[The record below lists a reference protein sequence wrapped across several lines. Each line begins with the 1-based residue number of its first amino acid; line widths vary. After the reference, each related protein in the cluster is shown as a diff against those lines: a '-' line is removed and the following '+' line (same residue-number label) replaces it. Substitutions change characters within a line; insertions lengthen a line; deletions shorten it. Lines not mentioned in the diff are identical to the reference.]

1 MLRHPTLNSMIRVAA
16 ATAALAVPGSRALPS
31 HAPGSLPASSTVA
44 TPATADELVERL
56 SNAWFARD
64 LEGYLSLWDL
74 ESPERRDVEAAA
86 VRQAF
91 AADETQLRVLS
102 GPRPVPGSSRRAV
115 DVQVFNAT
123 EPRARVEYW
132 KLLLE
137 RRGARWAFVERE
149 VGADVD
155 GLVHLP
161 LDPEAWRV
169 RGVLLRLEDFELRM
183 EDGALFRT
191 SEAVGPTALVFVGR
205 GRVRFSP
212 RPAAEG
218 EQLRQ
223 FAGSTN
229 LDRAVKWAFVRLHP
243 DDFEELLDTS
253 RLQLDPDSGRRR
265 AEALKRWN
273 ERASRSFLI
282 DADLP
287 RSPWWLLP
295 NQGDALVDFPW
306 KGKRVLTYVLAG
318 ADAED
323 VNLFDRDH
331 GAKICSYP
339 SAGRPERTRGGRQEE
354 VDVLHHRLIARF
366 DPRRLL
372 LSAVDTL
379 RLRLLAPVSTL
390 RLRLHDDF
398 QVSSVSS
405 EDGGQLLFFRVREQ
419 ESLVVSL
426 GPLVGRTDELSLTVR
441 YAGRHDPTS
450 IQQELAQ
457 LFPEPRP
464 AYVEQAL
471 LTRPPLV
478 YSSRTA
484 WYPRP
489 AEEDYA
495 TLEAHFDT
503 PEDLLAVTGGELVSV
518 RTAQGRTRATY
529 ELREPGKYFS
539 AVVGRLEDLGMRQ
552 LGEQKVRGFGAP
564 RTIGETRKQMVTAE
578 ELLAFYAERF
588 GACPYPVVNHTLAEA
603 TVPGGHS
610 PPGLV
615 YVQRRPAAL
624 AAQPLPEDPANFS
637 DMPDFFL
644 AHEVAHQWWG
654 QGVAPASYREQWLSE
669 AWAQYSAALWVRHRK
684 GEGAF
689 RSMLDRMAKWAR
701 RYDESGPIHL
711 GYRLGHLAGDLRIQ
725 RAVVYDKGACV
736 LHMFRQV
743 LGDEAF
749 FGGARS
755 FLERHRY
762 AKATTADLRAAFEDA
777 SGLDLGPYFEG
788 WIYDTGLPTLVWS
801 ARTGKT
807 SGGHE
812 TTVTVQPRGLPG
824 PLPLEISVRTDEGW
838 NARRVVL
845 NPAGS
850 SWTFESPDPVRDVR
864 INENRGI
871 LAETKRVRRLP
882 ARPQR

>member
-1 MLRHPTLNSMIRVAA
+1 MLRPATLSSMSRVAA
-16 ATAALAVPGSRALPS
+16 VAAALTVLGPPDLSGR
-31 HAPGSLPASSTVA
+31 APGDPPASPTMTARS
-44 TPATADELVERL
+44 TADELVERL
-56 SNAWFARD
+56 GNAWFARD
-64 LEGYLSLWDL
+64 FEGYLALWDL
-74 ESPERRDVEAAA
+74 DSPERRDVEAAA
-86 VRQAF
+86 VREAF
-91 AADETQLRVLS
+91 AADETQLRVLG
-102 GPRPVPGSSRRAV
+102 GPREVRGTDRLAV
-115 DVQVFNAT
+115 DVQIFNAT
-123 EPRARVEYW
+123 EPRSRVEYW
-132 KLLLE
+132 RLLLE
-137 RRGARWAFVERE
+137 RRGARWAFVEKE
-149 VGADVD
+149 VGAQVD

-183 EDGALFRT
+183 EDGSLFRT
-191 SEAVGPTALVFVGR
+191 SEAVGPTALIFVGR

-212 RPAAEG
+212 RPTAEG

-223 FAGSTN
+223 FAGSTE

-253 RLQLDPDSGRRR
+253 RLAPDPDSGRRR
-265 AEALKRWN
+265 AEALERWK
-273 ERASRSFLI
+273 ERADRSFLI

-287 RSPWWLLP
+287 RSPWWLRP
-295 NQGDALVDFPW
+295 NMGDALVDFPW

-318 ADAED
+318 AEAED

-339 SAGRPERTRGGRQEE
+339 SAGRPERTRGGRQGD
-354 VDVLHHRLIARF
+354 VDVLHHSLIARF

-372 LSAVDTL
+372 LSAVDTI

-390 RLRLHDDF
+390 RFRLHDDF
-398 QVSSVSS
+398 HVSSVSS
-405 EDGGQLLFFRVREQ
+405 EDGGHLLFFRVREQ

-426 GPLVGRTDELSLTVR
+426 GPHVGRTDEFSLTVR
-441 YAGRHDPTS
+441 YGGRHDPTS
-450 IQQELAQ
+450 IQHELVQ

-464 AYVEQAL
+464 PYVENAL
-471 LTRPPLV
+471 LTTPPLV

-489 AEEDYA
+489 ADEDYA
-495 TLEAHFDT
+495 TLEAQFDT
-503 PEDLLAVTGGELVSV
+503 PENLLAVTGGELVSV
-518 RTAQGRTRATY
+518 RTVEGRTRAAY

-564 RTIGETRKQMVTAE
+564 RTIGTTRKQMVTAE
-578 ELLAFYAERF
+578 ELLTFFAERF
-588 GACPYPVVNHTLAEA
+588 GACPYPAVNLLLAEA

-615 YVQRRPAAL
+615 YLQRRPAAL
-624 AAQPLPEDPANFS
+624 AALPLPEDPANFS

-644 AHEVAHQWWG
+644 AHELAHQWWG

-689 RSMLDRMAKWAR
+689 RSMLGRMARWAR
-701 RYDESGPIHL
+701 RHDERGPIHL
-711 GYRLGHLAGDLRIQ
+711 GYRLGHLEGDRRIQ
-725 RAVVYDKGACV
+725 RAVVYDKGAWV
-736 LHMFRQV
+736 LHMLRQL

-762 AKATTADLRAAFEDA
+762 AKATTEDLRAAFEEA
-777 SGLDLGPYFEG
+777 SGLDLAPYFDR
-788 WIYDTGLPTLVWS
+788 WIYDTGLPTLRWS
-801 ARTGKT
+801 THTEKT

-812 TTVTVQPRGLPG
+812 TTVNVQPHGLPG
-824 PLPLEISVRTDEGW
+824 PLPLEIGIRTGEGW
-838 NARRVVL
+838 DAVRVVL
-845 NPAGS
+845 DPAGG
-850 SWTFESPDPVRDVR
+850 SWTIESPDPVRDVR

-871 LAETKRVRRLP
+871 LAETKKVRRLP
-882 ARPQR
+882 TRPQR